1 MCVSVWNVSQAQN
14 NGKSRWHLKVVRAF
28 HLTMWAELE
37 SQAVITYA
45 HTWTH
50 IVIVPIDWR
59 TSIWSVEQTMPINC
73 RFLRRVFL
81 LKRCGNLPNTMIDD
95 LGKRSTITTN
105 CLYHIKNYC
114 SVYLLRHFSY
124 AISLFTFKSFSNRFF
139 CLEKYISLFM
149 FV

>member
-1 MCVSVWNVSQAQN
+1 
-14 NGKSRWHLKVVRAF
+14 
-28 HLTMWAELE
+28 
-37 SQAVITYA
+37 
-45 HTWTH
+45 
-50 IVIVPIDWR
+50 
-59 TSIWSVEQTMPINC
+59 
-73 RFLRRVFL
+73 
-81 LKRCGNLPNTMIDD
+81 MIDD

-149 FV
+149 FVLSMYFYVFICNNGAKQHPQCIRAKNSSSFDSSFIIFVAGKWNLCIIFDIDALYSLLRINLSDDSLQIAVKMRKQRNEKMKPVKVFTPL